1 MPATLCRNTTVRIE
15 GGTSASTIKFPAS
28 SPDTLE
34 EKIVI
39 VKKIELP
46 SVTRKNIIT
55 IMISNI
61 CNTNNLSTIVI
72 NFQNYTNINNRM
84 DTPLDK
90 LLDESVKWYSE
101 LKPSYG
107 ILPWR
112 TLFCKSGLVMRS
124 TSFL

>member
-1 MPATLCRNTTVRIE
+1 LPATLCRNSTVRIE
-15 GGTSASTIKFPAS
+15 GGTSASTIKVPAS

-61 CNTNNLSTIVI
+61 CNTNNLSAIVI
-72 NFQNYTNINNRM
+72 KFQNYTNINNRM

-90 LLDESVKWYSE
+90 LLD
-101 LKPSYG
+101 
-107 ILPWR
+107 
-112 TLFCKSGLVMRS
+112 
-124 TSFL
+124 

>member
-1 MPATLCRNTTVRIE
+1 LPATLCRNTTVRIE

-61 CNTNNLSTIVI
+61 CNTNNLSAIVI
-72 NFQNYTNINNRM
+72 KFQNYTNINNRM

-112 TLFCKSGLVMRS
+112 TLFCKNGLVMRS